1 MNERGRSTVW
11 IPVAVVI
18 AVASAL
24 FAGRSA
30 SHLERLWD
38 EQVDHD
44 IAVGLRDHPLTGEKP
59 AIDASQLRL
68 PMYVNALVFAV
79 TGREDLATS
88 RLVSLACG
96 AVSVVATAAL
106 ANALFGPLSAVL
118 AALLLGFSPYFLS
131 FERIAMTEGDV
142 FFACFVTLAV
152 LTFVRYLQY
161 PTNARWTLAGIML
174 ALAIGSKFFAIFL
187 FPVYLVLATSTRA
200 RGDWQ
205 PPYDPAALRRL
216 RASITI
222 GLFLAVLCPVA
233 VWTARRYGSSTVQ
246 TPVAIV
252 GWLAVFA
259 SLLHATTMALRHG
272 ALPRAGLGRTLA
284 MIAFGILAC
293 AALMPVHVTEPDIA
307 IELARRTL
315 RWDHRLPLALWSD
328 HLRLYSG
335 IVLLKLSIP
344 LGIVTS
350 IAMLLAAFRERDD
363 GRWRPCILPV
373 IFYVVLLCFL
383 PLRQTFYLMGVYPLM
398 MILTAAMLAELMT
411 WPRAT
416 STRILVCL
424 PIVATLGHSGWL
436 LSRSYPHL
444 QLHGYRICGDSWM
457 GRESRGY
464 RNLIQTPSD
473 GVEEMI
479 RWCCADSNVRSGAKV
494 VSFLWEERIIE
505 SILPHDARIDFIP
518 RGLSQETDALPTP
531 PSIQGADVVL
541 LHINNLLGYGDR
553 PPDTPPMDVLARD
566 FRIAHTVTRGPLAV
580 GWIYVRK

>member
-11 IPVAVVI
+11 IPFVVVI
-18 AVASAL
+18 AVASTIL
-24 FAGRSA
+24 AGRSA
-30 SHLERLWD
+30 THLERLWD

-68 PMYVNALVFAV
+68 PMYINAMLFVA
-79 TGREDLATS
+79 TGRDDLATS
-88 RLVSLACG
+88 RLVSLTCG
-96 AVSVVATAAL
+96 GITIVATAAL
-106 ANALFGPLSAVL
+106 ANTLFGPLTAVL

-161 PTNARWTLAGIML
+161 PTNSRWVIAGIML
-174 ALAIGSKFFAIFL
+174 ALAVGSKFFAIFL
-187 FPVYLVLATSTRA
+187 FPVYLVLATSTRS

-205 PPYDPAALRRL
+205 PPYDPAPFRRF
-216 RASITI
+216 RASIVA
-222 GLFLAVLCPVA
+222 GLILAAACPIA
-233 VWTARRYGSSTVQ
+233 SWLARRYGSPGVQ
-246 TPVAIV
+246 SFVAIS
-252 GWLAVFA
+252 GWLVVFA
-259 SLLHATTMALRHG
+259 TLLFSMTYGLRHG
-272 ALPRAGLGRTLA
+272 ALPRTGLGRIIA
-284 MIAFGILAC
+284 MIAYAILAC

-335 IVLLKLSIP
+335 IILLKLSIP

-383 PLRQTFYLMGVYPLM
+383 PLRQTFYLMGVYPLI
-398 MILTAAMLAELMT
+398 MILTAAMLAELLT
-411 WPRAT
+411 WPRVT
-416 STRILVCL
+416 STRILVGI
-424 PIVATLGHSGWL
+424 PVVATLAHAGWL

-444 QLHGYRICGDSWM
+444 QLHGYHNCGDSWM

-479 RWCCADSNVRSGAKV
+479 RWCCSDANVRSGAIV
-494 VSFLWEERIIE
+494 VSYLWEERIIE
-505 SILPHDARIDFIP
+505 SILPHDDRIKFVP
-518 RGLSQETDALPTP
+518 RGLSQETDAIPNP
-531 PSIQGADVVL
+531 PSIEGADVVL